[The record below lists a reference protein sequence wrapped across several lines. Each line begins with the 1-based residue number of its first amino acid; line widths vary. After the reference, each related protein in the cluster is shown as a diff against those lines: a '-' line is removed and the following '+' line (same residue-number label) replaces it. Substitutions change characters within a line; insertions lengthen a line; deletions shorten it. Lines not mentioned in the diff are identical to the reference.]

1 MSGVATELPP
11 AFTNF
16 YTASTQVSAALIG
29 LLFVSVSVGTE
40 SVFGAGAPLRRR
52 LNAYGAFTALV
63 NAFFLSFTSIL
74 PDPRIGVYAVILGA
88 FALSDTYVNLM
99 IVVRSRGERHTWA
112 IVTTLLSALLYGAE
126 VLLGALLLSH
136 PGNDPGLLDNLNSL
150 ILAAYAFG
158 LARAWTL
165 LGGIGGHRLWRHL
178 GHVVSERHEHAM
190 NKDTHT
196 EEAAPR

>member
-1 MSGVATELPP
+1 MVSGVATQLPP
-11 AFTNF
+11 AYSNF

-29 LLFVSVSVGTE
+29 LLFVAVSVGTE
-40 SVFGAGAPLRRR
+40 SVFGPRAPLRRR

-74 PDPRIGVYAVILGA
+74 PDPRIGIYAVTLGA

-99 IVVRSRGERHTWA
+99 IVLRSQGERRVWA
-112 IVTTLLSALLYGAE
+112 ILTTVLSALLYGDE
-126 VLLGALLLSH
+126 VLLGALLLTH
-136 PGNDPGLLDNLNSL
+136 PGNDPGLLNNLNTL

-158 LARAWTL
+158 LGRAWTL

-178 GHVVSERHEHAM
+178 GRVAHEKHEHRM
-190 NKDTHT
+190 ETHT
-196 EEAAPR
+196 DTKESPQ